1 MRYITAAALADRPG
15 VLELAQVATPSH
27 LRVVPAELMD
37 ATLRAEDRSSW
48 TAAEVQAADDALQ
61 CITSA
66 VDQAES
72 LIDGYLMQRGYSLP
86 LSPVP
91 ALVSGWARDISR
103 YMLHK
108 DRRAL
113 EDTDPIARAYR
124 DALRLLTELANGRF
138 SLGATDPLKGN
149 PQAVEIQVMS
159 DAPVFDRRQLR
170 GFR

>member
-1 MRYITAAALADRPG
+1 MRYITATALADRPG

-72 LIDGYLMQRGYSLP
+72 LIDGYLMQRGYDLP
-86 LSPVP
+86 LEPVP

-108 DRRAL
+108 DRRSM
-113 EDTDPIARAYR
+113 ETDDPIVRAYR
-124 DALRLLTELANGRF
+124 DALSLLDQLAKGRF
-138 SLGATDPLKGN
+138 SLGAADPLKTD
-149 PQAVEIQVMS
+149 PQAVDIQVVS
-159 DAPVFDRRQLR
+159 DTPVFNRGQLR